1 MEAAFRD
8 REERRRARER
18 KRRRD
23 IFRRIQKE
31 KQKLLFIFGRPD
43 SDQTQQQPA
52 KSTQS
57 DGICKKMIQTKAATS
72 NLDHTMKDWTAENNS
87 GDVDGPNVG

>member
-1 MEAAFRD
+1 VEAAFRD

-43 SDQTQQQPA
+43 SDQTQEKLA
-52 KSTQS
+52 KSMQS
-57 DGICKKMIQTKAATS
+57 DEDLHEADS
-72 NLDHTMKDWTAENNS
+72 NESCYKQSGPHDEGLDGRK
-87 GDVDGPNVG
+87 

>member
-31 KQKLLFIFGRPD
+31 KQKLLFIFGRVD
-43 SDQTQQQPA
+43 SDETQ
-52 KSTQS
+52 
-57 DGICKKMIQTKAATS
+57 
-72 NLDHTMKDWTAENNS
+72 
-87 GDVDGPNVG
+87 

>member
-1 MEAAFRD
+1 MTPPAPHAVKRRRRGPRPHGATSGEREGEGERKEGKPGAEAVEAAFRD

-43 SDQTQQQPA
+43 SDQTQ
-52 KSTQS
+52 
-57 DGICKKMIQTKAATS
+57 
-72 NLDHTMKDWTAENNS
+72 
-87 GDVDGPNVG
+87 

>member
-1 MEAAFRD
+1 MEVAFHD
-8 REERRRARER
+8 REERRQARKR

-31 KQKLLFIFGRPD
+31 KQKLLFIFGQPD
-43 SDQTQQQPA
+43 SDQTQQKLA

-57 DGICKKMIQTKAATS
+57 DRICKKLIQMEAATS
-72 NLDHTMKDWTAENNS
+72 NLDHTM
-87 GDVDGPNVG
+87 